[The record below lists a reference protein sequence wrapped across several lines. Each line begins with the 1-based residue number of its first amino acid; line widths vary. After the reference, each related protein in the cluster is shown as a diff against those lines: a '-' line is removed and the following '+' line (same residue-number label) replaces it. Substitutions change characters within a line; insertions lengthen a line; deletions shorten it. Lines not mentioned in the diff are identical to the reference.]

1 MISCKDITELITDYV
16 EGVMPFTDRMSFRM
30 HIAMCPPCKR
40 YVEQMKLTVE
50 TTGQLPSEP
59 LPEHVES
66 ELMTIF
72 KDWKTGADS

>member
-1 MISCKDITELITDYV
+1 MISCKDITELITDYL
-16 EGVMPFTDRMSFRM
+16 EGTMSFVDRLSFTM

-40 YVEQMKLTVE
+40 YVEQMKLTVA
-50 TTGQLPSEP
+50 TTGEIPSEP

-72 KDWKTGADS
+72 QDCKAGS